1 MSPSVND
8 HLISII
14 LQVYSLLQTK
24 DVYVMLHST
33 NISLFTCNLYL
44 FLVYMNHD
52 GRDIA
57 KLCHGKTSDLPS
69 DTSINHAYM

>member
-1 MSPSVND
+1 
-8 HLISII
+8 
-14 LQVYSLLQTK
+14 
-24 DVYVMLHST
+24 
-33 NISLFTCNLYL
+33 
-44 FLVYMNHD
+44 MNYD

>member
-1 MSPSVND
+1 
-8 HLISII
+8 
-14 LQVYSLLQTK
+14 
-24 DVYVMLHST
+24 MLHST

-52 GRDIA
+52 GRDIN
-57 KLCHGKTSDLPS
+57 KLCRGKTSDLPS